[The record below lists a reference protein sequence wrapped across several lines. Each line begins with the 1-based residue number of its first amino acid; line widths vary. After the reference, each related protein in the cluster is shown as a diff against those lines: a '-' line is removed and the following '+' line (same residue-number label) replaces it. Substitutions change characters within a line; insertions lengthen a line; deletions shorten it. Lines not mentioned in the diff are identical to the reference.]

1 MFEIWITN
9 NYLILEELMDKAA
22 TELGLVV
29 PQVER
34 YLMVKRYC
42 ESLTEDERHAVLNV
56 KQIETLL
63 LTKEI
68 LSKRSRGSWKD
79 EGERSF
85 KEYTPPVVTSSSFL
99 SP

>member
-9 NYLILEELMDKAA
+9 NYLILDELVDKAA
-22 TELGLVV
+22 TELGQVV

-34 YLMVKRYC
+34 YLMIKRFC
-42 ESLTEDERHAVLNV
+42 ESLTDDERHDTLNV

-68 LSKRSRGSWKD
+68 LLKKSSGTWKD

-85 KEYTPPVVTSSSFL
+85 RDYTPPVVSS
-99 SP
+99 